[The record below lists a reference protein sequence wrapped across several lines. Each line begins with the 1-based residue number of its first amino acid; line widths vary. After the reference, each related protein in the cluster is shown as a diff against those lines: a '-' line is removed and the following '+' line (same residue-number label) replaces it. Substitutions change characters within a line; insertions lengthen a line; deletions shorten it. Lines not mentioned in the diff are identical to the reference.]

1 MPPKVYGTEHI
12 LFLVIFFVLAI
23 VATILIKKYAKT
35 TKAQDIVVK
44 IVAGLLFIAVM
55 WNRISIAV
63 LSNNYAKLIPNSFC
77 GMSSLVFALAVLI
90 GKRNNNVL
98 HFVVYLAFAGGL
110 GVIIYPTFLGD
121 YDTFWHTITFSGML
135 HHTLSFYLSIL
146 VQIVYWFKPNYRKW
160 PNLVIGFMAYITIGT
175 FLITVLDVNTAFYIN
190 EPILSGTPLTVWV
203 LMPIFAVG
211 YAIYMLFVELIR
223 KRKKEEKDSF
233 EIIMKTLKKSV

>member
-1 MPPKVYGTEHI
+1 MPPKVYGIEHI
-12 LFLVIFFVLAI
+12 LFLVVFFVLAI
-23 VATILIKKYAKT
+23 VGTILIKKYAKT
-35 TKAQDIVVK
+35 TKSQDIT
-44 IVAGLLFIAVM
+44 IRIIAGLLFIAVM

-63 LSNNYAKLIPNSFC
+63 ISNNYAKLIPSSFC

-110 GVIIYPTFLGD
+110 GTLLFPTFLGD
-121 YDTFWHTITFSGML
+121 YDTFWHTITFSGIL
-135 HHTLSFYLSIL
+135 HHALSFYLSIL
-146 VQIVYWFKPNYRKW
+146 VQIVYWFKPDYRKW
-160 PNLVIGFMAYITIGT
+160 PNLIIGFMAYITLGV
-175 FLITVLDVNTAFYIN
+175 FLMTVLDVNTAFYIN

-223 KRKKEEKDSF
+223 SRKKKGKDSF
-233 EIIMKTLKKSV
+233 EIIMKTLKKRI